1 MDASLREGTMMKS
14 FTSRM
19 AAGWTAAALL
29 ALAGAASGA
38 TVVNGVGNNGGPLP
52 AAAVDLLDAYPGSG
66 VVLNHGR
73 VTGVYGVPMTS
84 GRSADEAAAA
94 FLARHGRVFGV
105 EGLDLRID
113 RIDSVSFGK
122 FTVFAYRQY
131 MDGVPVDGGIARV
144 LVRNPAHDRE
154 TFRVVYAGAKLA
166 TRPAGGFEPDALDG
180 AQALA
185 LMQAHPLYRN
195 LPSWTLPELTVYFG
209 EGDGDW
215 GVARRAWT
223 FVAEQPDLNQPPA
236 KWRFFVDAATGRL
249 LHARSEI
256 LHIDVTGQVRGYG
269 SPGMNPDIAS
279 NPPTLLPISGV
290 RVAISGGG
298 SGFTDPSGNFVI
310 AHPGS
315 TPVNVSAGLTNGQ
328 WTSITDNSGTAIT
341 SETLSITP
349 GTPGAFTLNPTP
361 TEFVTAQVNAFR
373 HVTNTRNFFKG
384 LQPSFTGL
392 DAPLPA
398 NVNLTSTCNAFYNG
412 TSTNYYRFGGG
423 CNNTAYSSV
432 VAHEYGHHIVNRL
445 GLSQGAFGEG
455 FADVTSMLQFD
466 DPIVGRNFTTSGGIV
481 RNPETANQ
489 QYPCSST
496 AVHTC
501 GQILGGCW
509 WEIRRSMTARY
520 GSGPALTLTQGLWSS
535 WALITIGGIGVNSA
549 HPQTAIEALTVDDD
563 DGNLNNGTPNYA
575 QICDGFGQ
583 HNIQCPQ
590 IAVLAFEYPDGRPA
604 RANPGA
610 SFTIRFNVV
619 GLGGNSPQPGTG
631 ELLYRVNG
639 GSFSTAGIVQIAPN
653 QYLATIPAQTCLST
667 VDYYVRASST
677 TGTTVT
683 DPSDAP
689 SSTYSTAINAGMT
702 TIVFDDMEI
711 DRGWTVGAPGDTA
724 TTGIW
729 NRMDPEPTAAQPGD
743 DTTPPP
749 GVNCWVTDGRAGTS
763 IGQYDVD
770 NGKTTLTSPVYNFS
784 GYGAVRISY
793 NRWYTNNMGGSPNTD
808 IFYVD
813 ISPDGGT
820 TWRVLERV
828 GPTSPPAAW
837 IPVSFLVTDPSLL
850 TGNARLRFIAEDADP
865 GSIVE
870 AAIDDLLIEG
880 MLCNPPCRGDWNGD
894 GVVDFNDFLAYLN
907 DYNAG
912 LPIAD
917 LNGDGIVDF
926 NDFLEFLNLYNTP
939 CP

>member
-1 MDASLREGTMMKS
+1 MN
-14 FTSRM
+14 RM
-19 AAGWTAAALL
+19 FRQSAGWTAAVLL
-29 ALAGAASGA
+29 ALAGSASGA
-38 TVVNGVGNNGGPLP
+38 TVLNGVGNNGGPLP
-52 AAAVDLLDAYPGSG
+52 AAAVDLLESYPGSG

-84 GRSADEAAAA
+84 GRTADEAAAA
-94 FLARHGRVFGV
+94 FLARHGRVFGA
-105 EGLDLRID
+105 EGLDLRIE

-131 MDGVPVDGGIARV
+131 MDGLPVDGGIARV
-144 LVRNPAHDRE
+144 LVRNPARDHE
-154 TFRVVYAGAKLA
+154 TFRVVYAGAKVA
-166 TRPAGGFEPDALDG
+166 SRPVGGFEPDALDG

-185 LMQAHPLYRN
+185 LMQAHPLYRH

-249 LHARSEI
+249 LFARNEI

-279 NPPTLLPISGV
+279 NPPALLAIPGV
-290 RVAISGGG
+290 RVQVSGGG
-298 SGFTDPSGNFVI
+298 SGFTDDSGNFVI

-315 TPVNVSAGLTNGQ
+315 APVNVTAGLTNGQ
-328 WTSITDNSGTAIT
+328 WTSITDNSSTPIA
-341 SETLSITP
+341 SETISITP
-349 GTPGAFTLNPTP
+349 GTPGSFVLNPTP

-373 HVTNTRNFFKG
+373 HVTGTRNFFKG

-445 GLSQGAFGEG
+445 GLAQGAFGEG
-455 FADVTSMLQFD
+455 FADITSMLQFD

-481 RNPETANQ
+481 RNPEAANQ

-501 GQILGGCW
+501 GQIVGGCW
-509 WEIRRSMTARY
+509 WEIRRSLTSRY
-520 GSGPALTLTQGLWSS
+520 GSGPALTLARELWSA

-563 DGNLNNGTPNYA
+563 DGNLNNGTPNYP

-583 HNIQCPQ
+583 HNIQCPAIQ
-590 IAVLAFEYPDGRPA
+590 LVTFAYPNGLPTFMA
-604 RANPGA
+604 PGQNF
-610 SFTIRFNVV
+610 SIRFDVA
-619 GLGGNSPQPGTG
+619 GAGGTPVAGSGAAF
-631 ELLYRVNG
+631 YRVNG
-639 GSFSTAGIVQIAPN
+639 GSFQPAAVTIVGPNQYSALIPGQTCGAAIDFYFQTGVVGAPN
-653 QYLATIPAQTCLST
+653 Q
-667 VDYYVRASST
+667 
-677 TGTTVT
+677 T
-683 DPSDAP
+683 DPPSAP
-689 SSTYSTAINAGMT
+689 AGFYSATAAVGVT
-702 TIVFDDMEI
+702 TLIYDDMEI

-729 NRMDPEPTAAQPGD
+729 NRMAPQQTTTGGQVVQPGE
-743 DTTPPP
+743 DTTPAP
-749 GVNCWVTDGRAGTS
+749 GVACWVTDGRAGTS
-763 IGQYDVD
+763 VGQYDVD
-770 NGKTTLTSPVYNFS
+770 GGQTTLTSPVYDLS
-784 GYGAVRISY
+784 GQTRVTISY
-793 NRWYTNNMGGSPNTD
+793 NRWWTNNLGGNPNAD
-808 IFYVD
+808 RFYVY
-813 ISPDGGT
+813 ISGNGGA
-820 TWRVLERV
+820 TWQPLEIL
-828 GPTSPPAAW
+828 GPQSTPNRWIAASHT
-837 IPVSFLVTDPSLL
+837 ITDPALL
-850 TGNARLRFIAEDADP
+850 TNAVRLRFVAEDFDP
-865 GSIVE
+865 GSLVE
-870 AAIDDLLIEG
+870 AAIDDLRIEVLDCG
-880 MLCNPPCRGDWNGD
+880 TACVADWNGD
-894 GVVDFNDFLAYLN
+894 GVVDFNDLLAYLN
-907 DYNAG
+907 DYNVSN
-912 LPIAD
+912 PRAD
-917 LNGDGIVDF
+917 LNGDGIVDY
-926 NDFLEFLNLYNTP
+926 NDFLEYLTLYNQP